1 MLYFYTQKLL
11 HTHALLHT
19 GALAHRKLLH
29 TKPLHT
35 DNFYLPLLTKCD
47 FFARNEGW
55 TSKTVISKL
64 VILQCHMEPFC
75 TKWRSNVKTCSK
87 LANLRKVRC
96 DPLAWNDGLKMQYG
110 SWHSKGRVPAR
121 AAPVTQKSR
130 TWSHLRTRPG
140 AWRERHWSSHRRRDP
155 HVLLNIGFCTIP
167 SSAGS
172 LLYFLHFSTF
182 LTYLFFCI
190 LLLSS
195 PLYPFHSSTLF
206 TYVLFT
212 SNHFSAVF
220 TSPSSSPS
228 PPFSRLY
235 FLTCLKI
242 RILRKPWFHRGWNH
256 SFGTTIEWG
265 CWRWMELIVPS
276 GNRALAG
283 NCRCK
288 IPYLMIFDGIFT
300 GVLAL
305 PG

>member
-1 MLYFYTQKLL
+1 
-11 HTHALLHT
+11 
-19 GALAHRKLLH
+19 
-29 TKPLHT
+29 
-35 DNFYLPLLTKCD
+35 
-47 FFARNEGW
+47 
-55 TSKTVISKL
+55 
-64 VILQCHMEPFC
+64 MEPFC

-110 SWHSKGRVPAR
+110 SWHSKGHVPAR
-121 AAPVTQKSR
+121 AAPVAQKSR
-130 TWSHLRTRPG
+130 AWSHLRTRPG

-182 LTYLFFCI
+182 LTSLFFGGI

-195 PLYPFHSSTLF
+195 LLYPFHFSTLF

-228 PPFSRLY
+228 PPFFTSLLSHL
-235 FLTCLKI
+235 FE
-242 RILRKPWFHRGWNH
+242 N
-256 SFGTTIEWG
+256 
-265 CWRWMELIVPS
+265 
-276 GNRALAG
+276 
-283 NCRCK
+283 
-288 IPYLMIFDGIFT
+288 PY
-300 GVLAL
+300 
-305 PG
+305 P